1 MLTVLLACLAVI
13 AATTLIHYE
22 VLSALDRHLP
32 ALHIPHRSKL
42 LVVMSVTVVAHIVEM
57 VVWGAVMWLLVHHTT
72 GIGTLAGDTDL
83 SLLDCIYLSAE
94 TYTSLGFG
102 SVVPTGHLRML
113 IGLEGLNGLLLIA
126 WSASFAYLAMEK
138 FWSGRR
144 KS

>member
-13 AATTLIHYE
+13 AVTTILHYE
-22 VLSALDRHLP
+22 VLSALDQRLP
-32 ALHIPHRSKL
+32 ALRIPHRSKL
-42 LVVMSVTVVAHIVEM
+42 LVVMAVTVLAHIAEM
-57 VVWGAVMWLLVHHTT
+57 VIWGATMWLLVHHAAV
-72 GIGTLAGDTDL
+72 GTLTGDTDL

-102 SVVPTGHLRML
+102 AVVPNGHLRML

-144 KS
+144 KA

>member
-1 MLTVLLACLAVI
+1 MLTVLLVCLAVI
-13 AATTLIHYE
+13 AVTTLIHYE
-22 VLSALDRHLP
+22 VLSALDLRLP
-32 ALHIPHRSKL
+32 ALRIPHRSKL
-42 LVVMSVTVVAHIVEM
+42 LVVMSATVLAHIAEM
-57 VVWGAVMWLLVHHTT
+57 IVWGAVMWLLVHQT
-72 GIGTLAGDTDL
+72 GVGTLTGETDL

-102 SVVPTGHLRML
+102 SVVPSGHLRML

-126 WSASFAYLAMEK
+126 WSASFTYLAMEK